1 LATYAAPAAQSLDPS
16 VGVPEGMQIASI
28 GRRVGAWILDSILVG
43 FLALIPLIAVFITG
57 ALTFNQQAWDQYD
70 EYSYY
75 PWDGVTAPLFNFDV
89 GGFAAVGTLWL
100 VLLAAY
106 FVVSWMTAGGTP
118 GQRALNVKVVDKGTG
133 QRLRLDQAL
142 IRWIVLT
149 GVASAVGIITVALFC
164 DWMARTPA
172 NQWLGQQL
180 YYERS
185 SVGPSGLY
193 SLLAWLPLL
202 WSILL
207 LVTTGLNNLKR
218 GWHDKLAESIVISP
232 LERPIYAAAPYWPP
246 QLPAWPPQP
255 APGYPQPPA
264 WPPQGGA
271 AYPQQGYPRP
281 APGYPQPPAWP
292 PQGGA
297 AYPQQGYPW
306 PAPGYPQPPAWP
318 PQAPGY
324 PPVPGYPPYPQPGAP
339 APFVP
344 PGSAPQPPTPATPP
358 DGTTKTGS

>member
-16 VGVPEGMQIASI
+16 VRVPEGMQVASM

-89 GGFAAVGTLWL
+89 GAFAAVGTLWL

-106 FVVSWMTAGGTP
+106 FVVSWMTMGGTP
-118 GQRALNVKVVDKGTG
+118 GQRALNVVVVDKGTG

-149 GVASAVGIITVALFC
+149 GVASAVGIVTVALFC

-207 LVTTGLNNLKR
+207 LITTGLNNLKR

-232 LERPIYAAAPYWPP
+232 LERPVYAAAPYWPP
-246 QLPAWPPQP
+246 RPAGAWPPPP
-255 APGYPQPPA
+255 AGYPQPPA

-271 AYPQQGYPRP
+271 AYPQQGYPQP

-292 PQGGA
+292 PQV
-297 AYPQQGYPW
+297 Q
-306 PAPGYPQPPAWP
+306 
-318 PQAPGY
+318 GY

-344 PGSAPQPPTPATPP
+344 PGSALQPPAPATPP